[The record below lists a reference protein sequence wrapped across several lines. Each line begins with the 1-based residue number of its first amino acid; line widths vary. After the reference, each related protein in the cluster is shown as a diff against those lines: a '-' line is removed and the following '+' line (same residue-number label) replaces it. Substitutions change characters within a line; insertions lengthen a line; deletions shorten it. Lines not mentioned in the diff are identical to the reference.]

1 MKKMNVLQSNL
12 DQIDEESPSENSI
25 RLIFGISNDIFQ
37 SMNAAEKQMQIDKYS
52 KELNQD
58 KTLLD

>member
-1 MKKMNVLQSNL
+1 MNVLQSNL